1 MSFFLFACLLQE
13 MVSFISFPS
22 NYASAWSSTVEML
35 VLFSVPGI
43 NILSFHRIDQK
54 MSGGQSGYE
63 LCEAKAILSEL
74 KSIRKAISSGERE
87 KQDLMKVF
95 WTADVS
101 FVWIWFNAVCFP
113 DDKYFAIYASQG
125 ILKILWAILVLKWI
139 FRVKPVM
146 FLVKKITLYQS
157 ENKNWDTQNHE

>member
-1 MSFFLFACLLQE
+1 
-13 MVSFISFPS
+13 
-22 NYASAWSSTVEML
+22 ML
-35 VLFSVPGI
+35 VLFSVSII

-95 WTADVS
+95 WTVDVN
-101 FVWIWFNAVCFP
+101 FVWICFKTSNFP
-113 DDKYFAIYASQG
+113 AYKYIAFY
-125 ILKILWAILVLKWI
+125 
-139 FRVKPVM
+139 
-146 FLVKKITLYQS
+146 TL
-157 ENKNWDTQNHE
+157 